1 MRQIVAEYDSEG
13 IYVYQAFKR
22 SIVDAALAHG
32 TFHTGFNRDRM
43 TWIKPSFG
51 WILHRSQYAT
61 SHRQEAILK
70 IKVTHEGFLTILEDA
85 IPTSYNRELWDT
97 QDEWRLALKHSK
109 ARYQWDPDR
118 NLRDHKLEQ
127 RAIQIGIRGSLV
139 HRYVDEW
146 IVSLEDVTPLAHAIH
161 DAVKARSSTLPD
173 APTLQVYEVS
183 PELQRALDIVT
194 TP

>member
-1 MRQIVAEYDSEG
+1 MRQILAEYDNDG

-32 TFHTGFNRDRM
+32 TFSKGFSRDRM

-51 WILHRSQYAT
+51 WMLHRSAYAT
-61 SHRQEAILK
+61 AHRQEAILK
-70 IKVTHEGFLTILEDA
+70 IKLSHEGFLTILDDA
-85 IPTSYNRELWDT
+85 VPTSYDRAQWDT
-97 QDEWRLALKHSK
+97 QDEWRRVLKHSE

-118 NLRDHKLEQ
+118 DLHDHKLEQ

-146 IVSLEDVTPLAHAIH
+146 ILQLEDVTPLAHAIH
-161 DAVKARSSTLPD
+161 EVVRSRASAFPE
-173 APTLQVYEVS
+173 APTLQVYAVS
-183 PELQRALDIVT
+183 QELQHKLQVDG
-194 TP
+194 